1 MVFLGFSSIERGD
14 MEIELNGNKILLCS
28 YLQHCKPHYYSKI
41 IHFSNQKKDY
51 MSHWHQEEINY
62 MFKCYI

>member
-1 MVFLGFSSIERGD
+1 MVFLGFSSVESSD

-51 MSHWHQEEINY
+51 MSNWH
-62 MFKCYI
+62 